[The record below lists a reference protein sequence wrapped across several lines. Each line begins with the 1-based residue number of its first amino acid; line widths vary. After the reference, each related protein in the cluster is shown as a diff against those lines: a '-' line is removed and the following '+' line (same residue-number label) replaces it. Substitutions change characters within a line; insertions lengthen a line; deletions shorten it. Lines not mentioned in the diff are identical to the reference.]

1 MSDQSRSGR
10 NDTEASK
17 ATMMKWLGF
26 FLLVFAVAGLAFYIT
41 GDGRDVTGGID
52 RPMTQ
57 GAR

>member
-1 MSDQSRSGR
+1 MSDQSESGR

-26 FLLVFAVAGLAFYIT
+26 FLLVFAVAGLAFYI
-41 GDGRDVTGGID
+41 GDAGEVTGGID
-52 RPMTQ
+52 PPMTH